1 MGITSFATW
10 QTLQIE
16 SLAFFC
22 CRKIYRDKAKK
33 SEENVYSIVHTMQ
46 YIDLFDLIRLLL
58 TYYLQFSDREHDT
71 ATVNVYF
78 DGFLSVVVVV
88 VTVLVIVALAVV
100 VAGCGGGDN
109 DGNDAGGTDVLTSV
123 YSLFCVFDVS
133 FL

>member
-1 MGITSFATW
+1 MGITSFASW

-16 SLAFFC
+16 SLAYFC
-22 CRKIYRDKAKK
+22 CRKIYRNKAKK
-33 SEENVYSIVHTMQ
+33 SEENLYSIVHTMQ
-46 YIDLFDLIRLLL
+46 YIDLFDLIRPLL
-58 TYYLQFSDREHDT
+58 TYYLQFSDREHAT

-88 VTVLVIVALAVV
+88 VTVLVMVALAVV
-100 VAGCGGGDN
+100 VAGCGGDN

-123 YSLFCVFDVS
+123 LSIFCMFDVS